1 MFCAHID
8 PVTFKEQS
16 VKEHLKNVSEMARQ
30 FGDKVSLG
38 NTAGLAGILHDMGKE
53 TKKFNNY
60 IHYSSKNPNDKS
72 LKGTITH
79 STAGAKFI
87 YENFYASKDIFQK
100 LTAQIISLAI
110 CSHHG
115 GLMDCLNLHGEALYT
130 DRMTS
135 NEEILSYKEALT
147 NYQND
152 CFNFEKINQMFDE
165 ATIEMRNCYRNI
177 EMICKN
183 SEFEDKVEFKKFAV
197 GLVQKYIFSCIVDAD
212 RYDTYNFV
220 AGLKFLPKMDKISLW
235 DELLKEIETAL
246 EKYPKISNIDL
257 LRSNIS
263 TQCGEAGLKKPGI
276 YKLSVPTGGGKTLS
290 SLRYA
295 LQHAKEFKKD
305 RIFYIIPFTTIID
318 QTAKEFKAIFRRDD
332 IILEHH
338 SNLVV
343 DNNQEE
349 YKLLTERWDSPIVIT
364 TMVQFLDTLFSGGTQ
379 NVRRLHNF
387 ANAIFIFDEI
397 QAIPIKCVNMFNSA
411 INFLVE
417 ICHAT
422 VVVCTATQ
430 PCLETT
436 QMPLKLSKESNII
449 DNNKIDLSGFKR
461 VNLVD
466 KRIVSGYGDEDI
478 RDMVIDIMENVKSI
492 LVIVNTKNTAKAIF
506 NELKL
511 ANKVLRK
518 EKQYSLF
525 HLSTNMCPTHRM
537 KILQAIKEKLGHNRV
552 VCISTQLIEAG
563 VNISFGCVIR
573 DLAGLDSIAQA
584 AGRCN
589 RHGENK
595 TGNVYIV
602 NIKNENI
609 SKLVDIKKGQ
619 ECTLRVLNEFQE
631 MPELFENDLL
641 SEKAM
646 KRYYK
651 YYFHNRENDMY
662 YNLPK
667 PNNDC
672 TLYQLLA
679 SNSGAVQAFKS
690 RTGKNTDLI
699 LEQSFKI
706 AGDNFRVIDQNTTGV
721 IVPYGEEGK
730 ALIANINGKCNI
742 VELKKYLKKA
752 QQFSVNLYE
761 TERKYIEGR
770 QGIVE
775 LNNGGV
781 LALIEGF
788 YSEEIGVTVQGEPMN
803 FLNS

>member
-1 MFCAHID
+1 MFCAHIN
-8 PVTFKEQS
+8 PGTFKEQS
-16 VKEHLKNVSEMARQ
+16 VKEHLKNTSDMARE
-30 FGDKVSLG
+30 FGAKVSLG
-38 NTAGLAGILHDMGKE
+38 NVTGLAGMLHDMGKE
-53 TKKFNNY
+53 TIEFNNY

-72 LKGTITH
+72 LKGTINH
-79 STAGAKFI
+79 STAGARFI
-87 YENFYASKDIFQK
+87 HENFYFAKDSFK
-100 LTAQIISLAI
+100 MLTAQLIAIAI

-115 GLMDCLNLHGEALYT
+115 GLMDCLDLKGQDLYTSRMIADKGRLSYEEALA
-130 DRMTS
+130 
-135 NEEILSYKEALT
+135 NYKD
-147 NYQND
+147 D
-152 CFNFEKINQMFDE
+152 CLNFDGIKKLFDE
-165 ATIEMRNCYRNI
+165 ATLEIRNCYRNI
-177 EMICKN
+177 ELICKDIK
-183 SEFEDKVEFKKFAV
+183 FESQVEFKKFNF
-197 GLVQKYIFSCIVDAD
+197 GLVEKYIFSCIVDAD
-212 RYDTYNFV
+212 RCDTYNFITNS
-220 AGLKFLPKMDKISLW
+220 KFPPKIDNVLLW
-235 DELLKEIETAL
+235 DELLKKLEEAL
-246 EKYPKISNIDL
+246 EQYPKVSDIDL
-257 LRSNIS
+257 LRANIS
-263 TQCGEAGLKKPGI
+263 IKCREAGLKKPGI

-295 LQHAKEFKKD
+295 LQHAKKFNKD

-318 QTAKEFKAIFRRDD
+318 QTAAEFKAIFQRDD

-338 SNLVV
+338 SNIVV
-343 DNNQEE
+343 DNAQEG
-349 YKLLTERWDSPIVIT
+349 YTLLTERWDSPIVIT

-379 NVRRLHNF
+379 DVRRLHNF

-411 INFLVE
+411 INFLAE

-478 RDMVIDIMENVKSI
+478 SDMVIDIMENVESVLI
-492 LVIVNTKNTAKAIF
+492 IVNTKNTAKAIF
-506 NELKL
+506 TELKL
-511 ANKVLRK
+511 ANKVMRK

-525 HLSTNMCPTHRM
+525 HLSTNMCPTHRI

-631 MPELFENDLL
+631 MPELFENDLF

-646 KRYYK
+646 NRYYK
-651 YYFHNRENDMY
+651 YYFHNRENNMY

-679 SNSGAVQAFKS
+679 SNRGAVQAFQS
-690 RTGKNTDLI
+690 RNGKNTDLI
-699 LEQSFKI
+699 LEQSFKT

-781 LALIEGF
+781 MALIEGF